1 MEVKRVPLRYLPIS
15 FNVPPKSF
23 CGEADYPV
31 DNDEKGHGDDENVP
45 EPQHD
50 VQLLIDYVERKDAR
64 GAARL
69 MLASLPVLPKLAH
82 GHLWKYQVQRRGE
95 VLSVPAVHSA
105 VEVIAAEREN
115 LSFR

>member
-1 MEVKRVPLRYLPIS
+1 MLDHLLQSLHIS
-15 FNVPPKSF
+15 FYLPPKSLP
-23 CGEADYPV
+23 GE
-31 DNDEKGHGDDENVP
+31 DEHSVGHNQKGHDDDEHVP
-45 EPQHD
+45 KPKHD
-50 VQLLIDYVERKDAR
+50 VQLLVDYVKRKYAG
-64 GAARL
+64 GAAHL
-69 MLASLPVLPKLAH
+69 MLASRRMLPKLAH